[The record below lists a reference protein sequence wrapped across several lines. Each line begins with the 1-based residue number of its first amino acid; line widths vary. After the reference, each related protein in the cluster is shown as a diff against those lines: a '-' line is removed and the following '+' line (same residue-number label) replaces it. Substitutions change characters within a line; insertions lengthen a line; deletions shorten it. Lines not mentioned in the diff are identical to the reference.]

1 LSPRSQSTR
10 TWRTWQLLALAQLAC
25 ACTVPDVKIVYVRA
39 DAAALGAPTDAQPND
54 AGAAARADAAG
65 GGPQAGGDAPSGMDA
80 GATSEM
86 RTGSGGAGSGG
97 AGAGGAAAHGGGG
110 AAGGG
115 AAGEAGHPE
124 AGGPASNPCLVW
136 LSANSTDTSPPPAAI
151 EGGLETTIGA
161 PARQYICRTKPA
173 GSDYAVPGKVVFGLG
188 CYVTA
193 RVAGQIMQFTA
204 NDPFEV
210 LTAGPGCAFSWQSAT
225 TTTRPNRAIDLGDPS
240 GGGHYACSGYY
251 TSVRSS
257 GTQIGQVFP
266 TTDVP
271 PHNECYFES
280 FFGPLQPQDPVNFQI
295 LAQDT
300 P

>member
-1 LSPRSQSTR
+1 LPPRSQST
-10 TWRTWQLLALAQLAC
+10 RTWQLLALAQLAC
-25 ACTVPDVKIVYVRA
+25 ACSVPDLKIVYVRA
-39 DAAALGAPTDAQPND
+39 DAAVAGGAND
-54 AGAAARADAAG
+54 AGGAARPDAAGQLDAG
-65 GGPQAGGDAPSGMDA
+65 GGPQAGGDAPNGMDA
-80 GATSEM
+80 GAVPET
-86 RTGSGGAGSGG
+86 RDGSGV
-97 AGAGGAAAHGGGG
+97 AGASGAAAHGGGG
-110 AAGGG
+110 DPAGG
-115 AAGEAGHPE
+115 APGEAGHPV
-124 AGGPASNPCLVW
+124 AGGPADNPCLVW
-136 LSANSTDTSPPPAAI
+136 LRAKSADASAPPGAI

-173 GSDYAVPGKVVFGLG
+173 GSDYAVPGKVIFGLG

-204 NDPFEV
+204 NDPFDV
-210 LTAGPGCAFSWQSAT
+210 LTAGPGCEFSWQSAT

-257 GTQIGQVFP
+257 GSQIGQVFP
-266 TTDVP
+266 TTDTP
-271 PHNECYFES
+271 AHNECYFES
-280 FFGPLQPQDPVNFQI
+280 FFGPLQPQDPANFKI

>member
-1 LSPRSQSTR
+1 LPPRSPST
-10 TWRTWQLLALAQLAC
+10 RTWQLLALAQFVC
-25 ACTVPDVKIVYVRA
+25 ACSVPDLKIVYVRS
-39 DAAALGAPTDAQPND
+39 DAAVLRGATDAQASD
-54 AGAAARADAAG
+54 TGAATSPDSAPNLDAG
-65 GGPQAGGDAPSGMDA
+65 GGLRAGSDAPNGMDA
-80 GATSEM
+80 GAVSE
-86 RTGSGGAGSGG
+86 RHAGSGGAGSGG
-97 AGAGGAAAHGGGG
+97 ADGTAAHGG
-110 AAGGG
+110 AGST
-115 AAGEAGHPE
+115 AGETGHPQ
-124 AGGPASNPCLVW
+124 AGGPADNRCQVW
-136 LSANSTDTSPPPAAI
+136 LSANSTDAAAPPGAI

-161 PARQYICRTKPA
+161 PARQYICRSKPP

-188 CYVTA
+188 CYLTA

-210 LTAGPGCAFSWQSAT
+210 LTAAPGCAFSWQSAT

-266 TTDVP
+266 TSDTP

-280 FFGPLQPQDPVNFQI
+280 FFGPLQPQDPENFWI